1 MKKTFSDTYVWRD
14 ISDPRRAQTVDD
26 LEAGLKSPDFENLSI
41 PETFGPVKE
50 IIDDHKIK
58 RYAFALNDYL
68 PWAMQGN
75 SPFDNTRIAQAGLL
89 TNDLLQMFT
98 LGYRG
103 SQVVGLHTE
112 EQIWFDSP
120 AKLDEIVTLEGTYV
134 DAYEHRGQGCVVLE
148 ANAKGADGRSII
160 RHRGV
165 EILRTIPG
173 NIVGRGSA
181 APEKRVTGNLPPNPH
196 YIDTITSS
204 SKIGDCLTPLS
215 KNITAEQAAVFSRV
229 GEFVTNIHNNLSTAR
244 AGGLRMPIVQGMQSF
259 CTFTELLT
267 RAFGKD
273 FFTGGWIK
281 AKFIA
286 PITVFEDFNVYG
298 IITNIEKVSDTQEKV
313 YLDVWIRRQ
322 DDRLAVAGWASCL
335 RNTSDD

>member
-1 MKKTFSDTYVWRD
+1 M
-14 ISDPRRAQTVDD
+14 
-26 LEAGLKSPDFENLSI
+26 L
-41 PETFGPVKE
+41 
-50 IIDDHKIK
+50 
-58 RYAFALNDYL
+58 
-68 PWAMQGN
+68 
-75 SPFDNTRIAQAGLL
+75 
-89 TNDLLQMFT
+89 
-98 LGYRG
+98 
-103 SQVVGLHTE
+103 
-112 EQIWFDSP
+112 
-120 AKLDEIVTLEGTYV
+120 

-244 AGGLRMPIVQGMQSF
+244 AQAAYACRSCRECNRFAPLQSYLHAHL
-259 CTFTELLT
+259 ERISLPEAGSKLNLL
-267 RAFGKD
+267 
-273 FFTGGWIK
+273 
-281 AKFIA
+281 
-286 PITVFEDFNVYG
+286 PP
-298 IITNIEKVSDTQEKV
+298 SL
-313 YLDVWIRRQ
+313 YLKT
-322 DDRLAVAGWASCL
+322 LMYTA
-335 RNTSDD
+335 